1 MVSFGNIL
9 FKRMFQ
15 RGGYIA
21 HFRHGVQ
28 PTFHNDGRRMG
39 SQDNLHIRI
48 QFPVSL
54 KLISAAIRY
63 EGKPPVHP

>member
-39 SQDNLHIRI
+39 GQNDLHIGI
-48 QFPVSL
+48 QFLGSL
-54 KLISAAIRY
+54 KSVSVAIRCA
-63 EGKPPVHP
+63 GRLPVRP